1 MVIYKVKI
9 YSAAQKDFEE
19 IIEYLNTLSPQAAI
33 KYYDLIVEKINSLA
47 QIPERCP
54 LAKDLQLR
62 VRGYRTLVI
71 ENYIVFYIIKEDL
84 VQIHRIL
91 YGRRQY
97 NWLL

>member
-1 MVIYKVKI
+1 MAIYKVKI

-71 ENYIVFYIIKEDL
+71 ENYIVFYM
-84 VQIHRIL
+84 
-91 YGRRQY
+91 
-97 NWLL
+97 